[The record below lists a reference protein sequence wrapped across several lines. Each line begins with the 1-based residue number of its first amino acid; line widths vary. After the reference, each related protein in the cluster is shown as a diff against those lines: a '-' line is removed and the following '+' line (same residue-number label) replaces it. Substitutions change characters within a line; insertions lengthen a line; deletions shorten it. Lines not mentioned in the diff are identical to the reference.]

1 MRKYAVLL
9 CVVLLAMLGAVIN
22 AQDEEPFTLTIMHTN
37 DTHATHE
44 PDGNGNGGVALL
56 AAVVKQIRAEA
67 ENSVLLDGGD
77 RFTGTLY
84 HTVYKGQDQIQVM
97 NLLGYDAM
105 SLGNHEFDSGDDILA
120 QFLDGVNFPVLAA
133 NLDTSASPLL
143 ADKVQPYVI
152 LEVGGQQIGV
162 IGLVTADT
170 VGISSPGPELVF
182 SDDYATIVNGIVD
195 ELEGQGINKIILVTH
210 TGITADQEFAAQLS
224 GVDVFVGGH
233 SHTLYSNAYAA
244 GSGDYP
250 VEFTDADGGT
260 IYYVQAGE
268 KTTYLGRLNVTF
280 DAAGVVTAAAGDTIL
295 LSRYIT
301 PDAEAAALI
310 STLLESVVTLRDQET
325 GATATELINGDRVVC
340 RVEECAMG
348 NIIADAMRAETGA
361 QIALMNG
368 GGVRA
373 SIDAGP
379 ITVGDVLT
387 VQPFSNTMATFELSG
402 ADLIAAL
409 ENGVFSIVVNDDG
422 TVSREGLAGRFAQV
436 SGMRYTFNPTLEPGS
451 RIVSAEIL
459 NEDGSYSPIDSE
471 VIYSVV
477 TNNFVRLGGDFY
489 TVLAENAINP
499 YDFGRTDWEV
509 LADYIAAQGEISP
522 VVEGRIIIEGAELP
536 PLE

>member
-9 CVVLLAMLGAVIN
+9 CVVLLAMLAAVIN
-22 AQDEEPFTLTIMHTN
+22 AQDEEPFALTIIHTN
-37 DTHATHE
+37 DTHAAHE
-44 PDGNGNGGVALL
+44 PNGDGNGGVAIQ
-56 AAVVKQIRAEA
+56 AALVKLIRGEV
-67 ENSVLLDGGD
+67 ENSLLLDAGD

-84 HTVYKGQDQIQVM
+84 HTVYKGQDQIPVM
-97 NLLGYDAM
+97 NLLGYDALA
-105 SLGNHEFDSGDDILA
+105 LGNHEFDNGDDILA
-120 QFLDGVNFPVLAA
+120 QFIEGLNFPVLAA
-133 NLDTSASPLL
+133 NIDVSASPFL
-143 ADKVQPYVI
+143 ADKVLPYVV
-152 LEVGGQQIGV
+152 LEVAGQQIGI
-162 IGLVTADT
+162 IGLDTADT
-170 VGISSPGPELVF
+170 VSIASPGDELVWR
-182 SDDYATIVNGIVD
+182 DDYAAVANEAAA
-195 ELEGQGINKIILVTH
+195 ELAEQGVNKIVLLTH
-210 TGITADQEFAAQLS
+210 TGINIDEVFIPSLS
-224 GVDVFVGGH
+224 GIDIVLGGH
-233 SHTLYSNAYAA
+233 SHTLFSNTYQSA
-244 GSGDYP
+244 SG
-250 VEFTDADGGT
+250 EFPLEFADADGNPV
-260 IYYVQAGE
+260 YYGQAGANNL
-268 KTTYLGRLNVTF
+268 YLGRLDVVF
-280 DAAGVVTAAAGDTIL
+280 DAAGVITSIEGDTIL
-295 LSRYIT
+295 LSKYIV

-310 STLLESVVTLRDQET
+310 ADLSEEVAALRDQET
-325 GATATELINGDRVVC
+325 GATATDLINGDRVVC

-348 NIIADAMRAETGA
+348 NIIADSMRAETGA

-373 SIDAGP
+373 NIDAGP
-379 ITVGDVLT
+379 ITLGEVLT

-409 ENGVFSIVVNDDG
+409 ENGVFSIVVNEDG

-436 SGMRYTFNPTLEPGS
+436 SGMRYTYNPTLEPGS
-451 RIVSAEIL
+451 RIVSAELL

-509 LADYIAAQGEISP
+509 LADYIAAQVEISP

>member
-9 CVVLLAMLGAVIN
+9 CVVLLAMLATVIN

-37 DTHATHE
+37 DTHAAHE

-67 ENSVLLDGGD
+67 ENSILVDGGD
-77 RFTGTLY
+77 RFTGTLF
-84 HTVYKGQDQIQVM
+84 HTVYKGQDQIQIM

-105 SLGNHEFDSGDDILA
+105 SLGNHEFDNGDDILA
-120 QFLDGVNFPVLAA
+120 QFIDGVNFPVLAA

-143 ADKVQPYVI
+143 ADKVQPYAVV
-152 LEVGGQQIGV
+152 EVGGQQIGV

-170 VGISSPGPELVF
+170 IGISNPGPELVF
-182 SDDYATIVNGIVD
+182 SADYAAIVNGIVD
-195 ELEGQGINKIILVTH
+195 ELEAQGVNKIILVTH
-210 TGITADQEFAAQLS
+210 TGINADQEFAAQLS

-233 SHTLYSNAYAA
+233 SHTLYSNAYTA
-244 GSGDYP
+244 GRGEYP
-250 VEFTDADGGT
+250 LEFTDADGNT
-260 IYYVQAGE
+260 VYYVQAGE
-268 KTTYLGRLNVTF
+268 RTTYLGRLNVTF
-280 DAAGVVTAAAGDTIL
+280 DAEGVVTAASGDTIL

-301 PDAEAAALI
+301 ADEEAAALI
-310 STLLESVVTLRDQET
+310 GTLLESVVALRDQET
-325 GATATELINGDRVVC
+325 GATATDLIVGDRVVC

-348 NIIADAMRAETGA
+348 NIIADAMRAEAGA

-387 VQPFSNTMATFELSG
+387 VQPFGNTMATFELSG

-409 ENGVFSIVVNDDG
+409 ENGVFSIVVSDDG
-422 TVSREGLAGRFAQV
+422 TVSRDGLAGRFAQV
-436 SGMRYTFNPTLEPGS
+436 SGLRYTYNPTLEPGS
-451 RIVSAEIL
+451 RIVSAEVL
-459 NEDGSYSPIDSE
+459 NEDGSYSAVDPE

-477 TNNFVRLGGDFY
+477 SNNFMRQGGDFY

-509 LADYIAAQGEISP
+509 LADYVSEMGEISP
-522 VVEGRIIIEGAELP
+522 VIEGRITIEGAELAP
-536 PLE
+536 VE

>member
-9 CVVLLAMLGAVIN
+9 CAVLLLMLTAVMN

-37 DTHATHE
+37 DTHSFHQ
-44 PDGNGNGGVALL
+44 PNSDGNGGVALL
-56 AAVVKQIRAEA
+56 AAVVKQIRAEV
-67 ENSVLLDGGD
+67 ENSILVDGGD
-77 RFTGTLY
+77 HFTGTLF
-84 HTVYKGQDQIQVM
+84 HTVYKGQDQIQIM
-97 NLLGYDAM
+97 NLVGYDAM
-105 SLGNHEFDSGDDILA
+105 SLGNHEFDNGDDILS
-120 QFLDGVNFPVLAA
+120 QFIDGVNFPILAA
-133 NLDTSASPLL
+133 NLDASASPLL
-143 ADKVQPYVI
+143 ADKVQPYTI

-195 ELEGQGINKIILVTH
+195 ELEAEGINKIILVTH
-210 TGITADQEFAAQLS
+210 TGINADQEFAAQLS

-233 SHTLYSNAYAA
+233 SHTLYSNVYAA

-250 VEFTDADGGT
+250 VEFTDADGST

-268 KTTYLGRLNVTF
+268 RTTYLGRLDVTF
-280 DAAGVVTAAAGDTIL
+280 DAEGVVTAAGGDAIL
-295 LSRYIT
+295 LSKYIT

-310 STLLESVVTLRDQET
+310 DDLAVEVAALGDTET
-325 GATATELINGDRVVC
+325 GSTAPEIIVGNRVVC
-340 RVEECAMG
+340 RVEECPMG
-348 NIIADAMRAETGA
+348 NLIADAMRAETGA
-361 QIALMNG
+361 QVAIMNG

-373 SIDAGP
+373 DIDAGP

-402 ADLIAAL
+402 ANLIAAL

-436 SGMRYTFNPTLEPGS
+436 SGLRYTYNPTLEPGS
-451 RIVSAEIL
+451 RIVAVDIQS
-459 NEDGSYSPIDSE
+459 EDGTFSPIDPE
-471 VIYSVV
+471 ATYSVV
-477 TNNFVRLGGDFY
+477 TNNFMRQGGDFY

-509 LADYIAAQGEISP
+509 LADYVTELGEVAP
-522 VVEGRIIIEGAELP
+522 ALQGRITIEGAELP